1 MAATA
6 PAQCPCDS
14 GKPYPQCC
22 GHFHAGAVPATATE
36 LMRSRYSAYVLGL
49 ETYLRQ
55 SWHPSSCPADLSLDE
70 TPMRRWLG
78 LTIRRS
84 DEQDATHATVEFIAR
99 FKINGR
105 AYRLHETSRFVRE
118 DGRWWYLDGDIHAA

>member
-6 PAQCPCDS
+6 PEQCPCDS

-49 ETYLRQ
+49 ATYLQ
-55 SWHPSSCPADLSLDE
+55 QTWHPSSCPADLGLDE

>member
-1 MAATA
+1 MAAKDPA
-6 PAQCPCDS
+6 PCPCDS

-22 GHFHAGAVPATATE
+22 GLFHAGAVPATATE

-49 ETYLRQ
+49 ATYLQ
-55 SWHPSSCPADLSLDE
+55 QTWHPSSCPADLGLDE